1 MAKNLMF
8 NSAICTSRSQSERL
22 LELGLKK
29 DTADMA
35 YIYHIE
41 IVDDRCK
48 ETEPDIYNPI
58 PMESIKKDDSFRTWR
73 KYIPA
78 WSLHRLI
85 ELLGSNVCFDDFAIE
100 WAYDTVIDHI
110 AFDIRHDQFNYEYLK
125 EKK

>member
-1 MAKNLMF
+1 MMEFK
-8 NSAICTSRSQSERL
+8 SQICTTVEQSKRL

-35 YIYHIE
+35 YIYRIE
-41 IVDDRCK
+41 IVDERCK

-58 PMESIKKDDSFRTWR
+58 PMESIKKDDSFITWR

-85 ELLGSNVCFDDFAIE
+85 ELLGGNISIDDFAIE

-110 AFDIRHDQFNYEYLK
+110 AFDIRHDQFNHEYLEERK
-125 EKK
+125 

>member
-1 MAKNLMF
+1 MEFK
-8 NSAICTSRSQSERL
+8 SQICTTVEQSKRL

-35 YIYHIE
+35 YIYRIE
-41 IVDDRCK
+41 IVDERCK

-58 PMESIKKDDSFRTWR
+58 PMESIKKDDSFITWR

-85 ELLGSNVCFDDFAIE
+85 ELLGGNISIDDFAIE

-110 AFDIRHDQFNYEYLK
+110 AFDIRHDQFNHEYLEERK
-125 EKK
+125 